1 MARFYANIKRN
12 RGGASR
18 MGTKGSGMYGHI
30 RGWELGAVVEMSYN
44 KEKDRDEMEVFIT
57 GGSLDSGNKKW
68 LGTYTRD
75 ESGEIIKID

>member
-1 MARFYANIKRN
+1 MARFYANIKEN